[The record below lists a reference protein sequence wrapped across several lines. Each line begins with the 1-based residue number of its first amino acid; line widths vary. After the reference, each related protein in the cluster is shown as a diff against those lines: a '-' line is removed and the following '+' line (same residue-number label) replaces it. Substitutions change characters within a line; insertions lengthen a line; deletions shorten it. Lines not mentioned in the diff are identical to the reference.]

1 MLSLPQNVH
10 QIPPAMHL
18 NRLLPAILF
27 GSCTLAAFGQDRA
40 ISFPDVAPH
49 LTLACD
55 FHMHTVFSDGSVW
68 PDIRV
73 QEALRDEL
81 DCIATTEHLE
91 YQPYSDDIP
100 HPDRNRSWEVA
111 SGHAE
116 DEPLL
121 VINGS
126 EITRGMPPGH
136 SNAVF
141 IEDANRLLVDDP
153 VEVYRE
159 AQRQNAFI
167 FWNHPNWTSQRSDG
181 MATLTDMHRMLI
193 AENLLHGIEIAN
205 ENTYSDE
212 ALAIALEN
220 NLTLLG
226 TSDIHGLVD
235 WEFEVPEGG
244 HRPVTLVFATERTK
258 EAIKEAL
265 FARRTAV
272 WYRNTLI
279 AREAELMP
287 LIYASLRVSAASYT
301 GQTTV
306 LAVTLTNDS
315 DARFMLRNR
324 SDYTF
329 HADANIV
336 EVPPHGQATV
346 DVKTVEAAASVT
358 LEFEVLNAL
367 TAPGTHPVVTLEVT
381 PEEN

>member
-1 MLSLPQNVH
+1 
-10 QIPPAMHL
+10 MHL
-18 NRLLPAILF
+18 SRLLPTVLF
-27 GSCTLAAFGQDRA
+27 GSCTLAALGQDRA
-40 ISFPDVAPH
+40 ITFPDVVQYH
-49 LTLACD
+49 TLACD

-68 PDIRV
+68 PNIRV
-73 QEALRDEL
+73 QEALRDGL
-81 DCIATTEHLE
+81 DAIATTEHLE
-91 YQPYSDDIP
+91 YLPHQDDIP
-100 HPDRNRSWEVA
+100 HPDRNRAYEIA
-111 SGHAE
+111 SGQAE
-116 DEPLL
+116 DEDLL

-136 SNAVF
+136 SNAIF
-141 IEDANRLLVDDP
+141 IEDANRLLLDDP

-159 AQRQNAFI
+159 AQNQNAFI

-193 AENLLHGIEIAN
+193 SENLLHGIEIAN

-212 ALAIALEN
+212 ALAIALEHD
-220 NLTLLG
+220 LTLLG

-244 HRPVTLVFATERTK
+244 HRPVTLVFATERSK

-287 LIYASLRVSAASYT
+287 LLYASLKVSAARYT

-315 DARFMLRNR
+315 DAHFMLRNR
-324 SDYTF
+324 SPYTF
-329 HADANIV
+329 HADADLI
-336 EVPPHGQATV
+336 EVPPHGEVTV
-346 DVKTVEAAASVT
+346 DVKTVEAASSVT

-367 TAPGTHPVVTLEVT
+367 TAPGTHPVVALEVT

>member
-1 MLSLPQNVH
+1 M
-10 QIPPAMHL
+10 PPPSHKFVNAMKFT
-18 NRLLPAILF
+18 RLLPAMLL
-27 GSCTLAAFGQDRA
+27 GASTLAASGQDRV
-40 ISFPDVAPH
+40 ISFPDVSPY

-55 FHMHTVFSDGSVW
+55 LHMHTVFSDGSVW

-73 QEALRDEL
+73 QEALRDGL
-81 DCIATTEHLE
+81 DAIATTDHLE
-91 YQPYSDDIP
+91 YLPHRDDIP
-100 HPDRNRSWEVA
+100 LPDHNRAYQVA
-111 SGHAE
+111 SQQAE
-116 DEPLL
+116 GEPLL

-126 EITRGMPPGH
+126 EVTRSMPPGH
-136 SNAVF
+136 ANAIF
-141 IEDANRLLVDDP
+141 LEDSNRLLLDDP
-153 VEVYRE
+153 LDVFRE

-181 MATLTDMHRMLI
+181 VATLTDMHRMLI

-212 ALAIALEN
+212 ALAIALEHD
-220 NLTLLG
+220 LTLLG

-235 WEFEVPEGG
+235 WEFEVPAGG

-279 AREAELMP
+279 GRSPELMP
-287 LIYASLRVSAASYT
+287 LLSASLKATTARY
-301 GQTTV
+301 GGGTTV
-306 LAVTLTNDS
+306 LAVTLANES
-315 DARFMLRNR
+315 NAHFMLRNR
-324 SDYTF
+324 SAYTF
-329 HADANIV
+329 HADADIIQ
-336 EVPPHGQATV
+336 VPPHGETTI
-346 DVKTVEAAASVT
+346 DVKTIEATDSLT

-367 TAPGTHPVVTLEVT
+367 TAPGVHPVLTLEII